1 MYNMNSG
8 VYVNYDELSSIIEK
22 LKSERQNLSNIFNDI
37 KNNSNDMNSYWIG
50 NTAEHAMQNMKNFT
64 DSFDLICEQVDKY
77 IKYLETVAQA
87 YKTYDDS
94 VERKMQENSSVS
106 AI

>member
-1 MYNMNSG
+1 MNSG
-8 VYVNYDELSSIIEK
+8 VYVNYDELSSIIEM
-22 LKSERQNLSNIFNDI
+22 LKSERQNLNGIFTDI
-37 KNNSNDMNSYWIG
+37 KNDSNGMSSYWIG
-50 NTAEHAMQNMKNFT
+50 NTAEHATQNMKDFT

>member
-1 MYNMNSG
+1 MS
-8 VYVNYDELSSIIEK
+8 
-22 LKSERQNLSNIFNDI
+22 R
-37 KNNSNDMNSYWIG
+37 YWIG
-50 NTAEHAMQNMKNFT
+50 NTANHATQNMKDFT

>member
-1 MYNMNSG
+1 MNSG
-8 VYVNYDELSSIIEK
+8 VYVNYDELSSIIEI
-22 LKSERQNLSNIFNDI
+22 LKSERQNLNSIFTDI
-37 KNNSNDMNSYWIG
+37 KNDSNGMSRYWIG
-50 NTAEHAMQNMKNFT
+50 NTANHATQNMKDFT